1 MCLKKRKASV
11 IMKSTTRSPT
21 RKLQSVY
28 ERERE
33 GETGRKKKIQT
44 EPRILLLRKKLA
56 RS

>member
-11 IMKSTTRSPT
+11 IMKSTTRLTT

-33 GETGRKKKIQT
+33 RKREREKEKTDRAKNTTFT
-44 EPRILLLRKKLA
+44 EEIV
-56 RS
+56 

>member
-11 IMKSTTRSPT
+11 IMKSTTRSTT

-33 GETGRKKKIQT
+33 RQGERKRQT
-44 EPRILLLRKKLA
+44 EPRILLLRKKLS